1 MTIQED
7 DAAANRTA
15 DPTAPHSRSGAQGRA
30 GLAARLRAWPLAAKL
45 PAFAALLTFVVA
57 LVTTQ
62 VALSLAERREDRV
75 YAQAASIVLDGV
87 RGSVKPYLADGPG
100 AVEGALARKLTYQEG
115 VRVAALQAIWRNG
128 AGDRLA
134 ASVVDPGI
142 PADLARFADRQFLFE
157 APESGAWRVDG
168 DRGLA
173 VQPAA
178 GPGSAAVRAV
188 IDLAPVNA
196 QRRAA
201 RWVFVGIDIAL
212 AAFGALI
219 AFLYVRAVLAPVHTL
234 TSRLTANPADAPED
248 AGPLQPATTEIGKL
262 QRVLAD
268 RVAFERERSAALQEL
283 ARQERTESLA
293 AMAASLAH
301 EVRNPLAGLL
311 NGVSTLRRYGDDPA
325 VREQTLELID
335 RGLRSIER
343 VASAALST
351 YRPPD
356 PGRGFTDQDLADL
369 VVLVAPEARQ
379 RGVRLIQEGTL
390 ARTVAT
396 DANALRQVLLNLL
409 LNAVRASPQGAQ
421 VRLRVRDTGRE
432 ASFLVADSGDGLP
445 DAIRAFLQGEDDG
458 GMPKGRGLGLWTVRR
473 LVDEIGGRLS
483 AASRPNGG
491 TTVTVTVAN
500 ADANANADAD
510 ANADD
515 VDGADG
521 TTARRGE
528 GGGS

>member
-7 DAAANRTA
+7 NAFANRIT
-15 DPTAPHSRSGAQGRA
+15 DPPAPRSRPPAIGR
-30 GLAARLRAWPLAAKL
+30 GGWAARFRAWPLAAKL
-45 PAFAALLTFVVA
+45 PAFVALLTFAVA

-62 VALSLAERREDRV
+62 VALSLAERREDQV

-87 RGSVKPYLADGPG
+87 RGSVKPYLADGIA
-100 AVEGALARKLTYQEG
+100 AVEGALARKLTYQQG
-115 VRVAALQAIWRNG
+115 VRVAALQAIWRDG
-128 AGDRLA
+128 QGEAHA
-134 ASVVDPGI
+134 ASVVDPGV
-142 PADLARFADRQFLFE
+142 PADLAAFADRQFQPD
-157 APESGAWRVDG
+157 APTAGAWRIDG

-196 QRRAA
+196 QRRAD
-201 RWVFVGIDIAL
+201 RWLFIGIDIAL

-234 TSRLTANPADAPED
+234 TGRLTADPANVSDD
-248 AGPLQPATTEIGKL
+248 TGPLQPATTEIGKL

-268 RVAFERERSAALQEL
+268 RVAFERDRSAALQEL

-325 VREQTLELID
+325 VRDQTLELID

-379 RGVRLIQEGTL
+379 RGVRLMQEGTL
-390 ARTVAT
+390 ARTVGA

-409 LNAVRASPQGAQ
+409 LNAVRASPRGAQ
-421 VRLRVRDTGRE
+421 VRLRVRDTGT
-432 ASFLVADSGDGLP
+432 AVSFLVADSGDGLP
-445 DAIRAFLQGEDDG
+445 DAIRAFLRGEDEGD
-458 GMPKGRGLGLWTVRR
+458 MPKGRGLGLWTVRR

-483 AASRPNGG
+483 AASRPCGG
-491 TTVTVTVAN
+491 TTVTVTVA
-500 ADANANADAD
+500 
-510 ANADD
+510 
-515 VDGADG
+515 DGAEA
-521 TTARRGE
+521 TTARRWA
-528 GGGS
+528 GGAP